1 MPLHAPGHRSYQT
14 RMLWSNYGTLDKQ
27 NLISWWS
34 QIWTCAFE
42 VLISPELVL
51 CGLDPPA
58 FYVDLIS
65 RDSPPKLPFHNHT
78 ISNIGHLLSLGRDMF
93 IKSMHGIAAN
103 YLEFL
108 WCFGYILCRLSWSTR
123 DITEIIIWTLG
134 FDNELIADA
143 QKVSKV
149 KLVTLNLAV
158 TKPMA
163 LFQKIE
169 SMLIRLSYNDRGAW
183 SRYVS
188 ALPHEYQSFRIRIPS
203 SSFKLSSFT

>member
-1 MPLHAPGHRSYQT
+1 MSDALWRHRNLFKHPKMPAQRAQHS
-14 RMLWSNYGTLDKQ
+14 WQ
-27 NLISWWS
+27 NGVIFDRILRGIFVNSMIMSEKS
-34 QIWTCAFE
+34 QILVSAHGCRIFFCHAGLGIMPKTKFRQARHASRGLPNWTKYY
-42 VLISPELVL
+42 S
-51 CGLDPPA
+51 
-58 FYVDLIS
+58 
-65 RDSPPKLPFHNHT
+65 
-78 ISNIGHLLSLGRDMF
+78 
-93 IKSMHGIAAN
+93 
-103 YLEFL
+103 
-108 WCFGYILCRLSWSTR
+108 ILCRLSWSTR

>member
-1 MPLHAPGHRSYQT
+1 MAAEFFFCHAGLGIMPKTKFRQARHASRGLP
-14 RMLWSNYGTLDKQ
+14 N
-27 NLISWWS
+27 
-34 QIWTCAFE
+34 WTKYY
-42 VLISPELVL
+42 S
-51 CGLDPPA
+51 
-58 FYVDLIS
+58 
-65 RDSPPKLPFHNHT
+65 
-78 ISNIGHLLSLGRDMF
+78 
-93 IKSMHGIAAN
+93 
-103 YLEFL
+103 
-108 WCFGYILCRLSWSTR
+108 ILCRLSWSTR

-183 SRYVS
+183 SRYVFS
-188 ALPHEYQSFRIRIPS
+188 LATRIPIFQNS
-203 SSFKLSSFT
+203 DSLFLVQAFKFHLVPPVTQPRLPINLNHTDERLQLNYLE